1 MILFDFR
8 YQDPWAEDTIA
19 FPNFIEQTQSR
30 QRQDQQ
36 AAKYTSTVNVQILHT
51 PL

>member
-8 YQDPWAEDTIA
+8 YQDPWAEDTNV

-30 QRQDQQ
+30 QRHNLRIIRSVSLPGEQW
-36 AAKYTSTVNVQILHT
+36 HF
-51 PL
+51 PFR